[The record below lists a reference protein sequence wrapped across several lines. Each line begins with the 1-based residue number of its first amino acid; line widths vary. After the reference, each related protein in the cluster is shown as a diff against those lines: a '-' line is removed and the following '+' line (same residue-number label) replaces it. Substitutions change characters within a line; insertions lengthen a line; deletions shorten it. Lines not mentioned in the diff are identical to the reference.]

1 MAFVYPAVAI
11 AAGVLGPN
19 RLRRTPNVQ
28 RESCLSDEA
37 EFLSTRLGAV
47 VCIFIGYQGSRFSV

>member
-19 RLRRTPNVQ
+19 RLRCAPNVQ
-28 RESCLSDEA
+28 RELCLSDED
-37 EFLSTRLGAV
+37 EFLSTHLSAI
-47 VCIFIGYQGSRFSV
+47 VCIFIGYQGSRFLV